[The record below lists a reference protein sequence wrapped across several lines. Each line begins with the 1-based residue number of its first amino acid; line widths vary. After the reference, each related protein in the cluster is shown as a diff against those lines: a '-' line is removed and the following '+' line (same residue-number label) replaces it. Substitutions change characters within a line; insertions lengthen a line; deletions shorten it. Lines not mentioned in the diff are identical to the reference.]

1 VIALRGLSK
10 SFNVTGGGA
19 RTNEVLRH
27 VALEIPRGCLYGLIG
42 PGAAGKSVLLKMMTG
57 LLRPDA
63 GTIVVDGED
72 VTAMPELKLQEFRK
86 RIGMLFQNN
95 ALFDHLTVGEN
106 IAFPLRRL
114 YSPPEDEVRARV
126 AERLACVDLGGFEDR
141 MPAGLS
147 GGQKKRVG
155 VARATVTRAPIVLY
169 DEPAAGLDPVT
180 SQKIFELL
188 RAEQRAS
195 GATVVMVSSD
205 LDRLLTVT
213 DRVGMMYRG
222 SLVFDGTTE
231 AARGSEIPVVKQFVH
246 GLTEGPL

>member
-1 VIALRGLSK
+1 MIRLSGLTK
-10 SFNVTGGGA
+10 SVHQAGGG
-19 RTNEVLRH
+19 RRVILHDVSLSVPT
-27 VALEIPRGCLYGLIG
+27 GCLYGLIG
-42 PGAAGKSVLLKMMTG
+42 PGAGGKSVLLKMISG
-57 LLRPDA
+57 LMKPDA
-63 GTIVVDGED
+63 GRGQVLVGDDDI
-72 VTAMPELKLQEFRK
+72 TAASDLRLQEIRK
-86 RIGMLFQNN
+86 GIGMLFQNN
-95 ALFDHLTVGEN
+95 ALFDHMTVFDN

-114 YSPPEDEVRARV
+114 YAPPEDEVRQRV
-126 AERLACVDLGGFEDR
+126 AERLTCVSLPGFEER
-141 MPAGLS
+141 MPSGLS

-155 VARATVTRAPIVLY
+155 VARATVTRAPFVLY

-180 SQKIFELL
+180 SQKIFDLL

-222 SLVFDGTTE
+222 ELLFDGTTE
-231 AARGSEIPVVKQFVH
+231 EARACSEPRVHQFVH